1 MPDIKPD
8 FELLHKKV
16 VLPSNEELNI
26 NNRAHSA
33 KLRAIKKL

>member
-1 MPDIKPD
+1 MPDIKPE
-8 FELLHKKV
+8 FELLHRKV
-16 VLPSNEELNI
+16 ILPTEEELLV